1 MKQKELDY
9 LSNVNINYLF
19 FGFYFLFIA
28 LIHCYHV
35 LLIEPSATFSRYFY
49 FFYALMQCAIETLL
63 LILFAN
69 GMKLFFK
76 AKAIMLYS
84 VIVFF
89 LLLTHVIDFPL
100 VRFMDMSFWYALNFI
115 SAETPQ
121 NFLELLYASN
131 VSLGIWFLAGLTGLG
146 LLLLGFL
153 IYRLT
158 EKWTRRRPW
167 IIHYPLLA
175 ALLCTLC
182 LLLIS
187 WDYSTHKWAKN
198 HYGDLYRKTLP
209 WKSTFF
215 REKQTFL
222 PLEHRLKRR
231 ISQEEILQQGKKALV
246 ETLKKKP
253 DIFLFIVESL
263 REDFIDNVHAPHLAQ
278 FKRENLSFDL
288 SLSNANNTHSSWYS
302 LFYSDYP
309 FYWERTALKFWNKG
323 SIPLILLKQLGY
335 KIHCFS
341 SARLNF
347 YQMDQR
353 IFGTGNY
360 LADVLFAEESP
371 EKEAPYVRDQQ
382 SIEKLLDKMQK
393 EEAGGRLFIVFL
405 DATHLDYSWPEKSTR
420 FTPCDDKINYLKAA
434 VCNADVEK
442 IKNRYRNSLFFVDS
456 LFGKFMQKLKRYVG
470 CDEALVVV
478 TGDHGEEFYEQGRLF
493 HASSLSH
500 VQTHVPLY
508 YKLGTSIKKPSTSMS
523 CHMDIFPTLFHHLTG
538 HNCMQ
543 GILKG
548 ESIFQNERWPYVIIT
563 RFNASRSPCEFC
575 IHNGERKITLTFSDE
590 RDIFKAKGVR
600 ILSTKNLRD
609 EILPHD
615 LISLKEQF
623 NGAFDQLFGP

>member
-1 MKQKELDY
+1 MKQRDLDY
-9 LSNVNINYLF
+9 LSNVNVNYLF

-28 LIHCYHV
+28 FIHCYHV
-35 LLIEPSATFSRYFY
+35 LLIEKTSTFSRYFY
-49 FFYALMQCAIETLL
+49 LFYAVMQCAIETLL
-63 LILFAN
+63 LVLFAN

-76 AKAIMLYS
+76 AKAMMLYS
-84 VIVFF
+84 VSVFF
-89 LLLTHVIDFPL
+89 LMLTHAIDFPL

-131 VSLGIWFLAGLTGLG
+131 VSLGIWFLSGLAGLG
-146 LLLLGFL
+146 LLLSGFL
-153 IYRLT
+153 LYRAT
-158 EKWTRRRPW
+158 EKWTRHRPW

-175 ALLCTLC
+175 AVLCTLC

-198 HYGDLYRKTLP
+198 HYADLYRKTLP

-222 PLEHRLKRR
+222 PLPHRLKNR
-231 ISQEEILQQGKKALV
+231 ISQEEILQQGQAALAGKV
-246 ETLKKKP
+246 EKKP
-253 DIFLFIVESL
+253 DIFLFIIESL
-263 REDFIDNVHAPHLAQ
+263 REDFIDALHAPYLTE
-278 FKRENLSFDL
+278 FKQKFLSFDL

-309 FYWERTALKFWNKG
+309 FYWEKTAPVHWNKG

-335 KIHCFS
+335 TIHCYS

-353 IFGTGNY
+353 IFGVSNY
-360 LADVLFAEESP
+360 LADIFFAQESP
-371 EKEAPYVRDQQ
+371 EKEAPYMRDQQ
-382 SIEKLLDKMQK
+382 SIERLLEQMAT
-393 EEAGGRLFIVFL
+393 EPSGGRLFIVFL
-405 DATHLDYSWPEKSTR
+405 DATHLDYSWPEENTR
-420 FTPCDDKINYLKAA
+420 FTPCIDKINYLKAA
-434 VCNADVEK
+434 LSNSDIEK

-456 LFGKFMQKLKRYVG
+456 LFGRFMQKFKDYKG
-470 CDEALVVV
+470 NEEALIVV

-493 HASSLSH
+493 HASSLNH

-508 YKLGTSIKKPSTSMS
+508 YKLGSSSEKPSTSMS
-523 CHMDIFPTLFHHLTG
+523 CHMDIFPTLFHHLTA
-538 HNCMQ
+538 HSCMQ

-548 ESIFQNERWPYVIIT
+548 QSIFQAARWPYTIIT

-575 IHNGERKITLTFSDE
+575 IHDGKRKLTLTFSDE
-590 RDIFKAKGVR
+590 RDIFKAQGLR

-609 EILPHD
+609 EIVECD
-615 LISLKEQF
+615 LALLKEEF
-623 NGAFDQLFGP
+623 SGAFDQIFAP